1 MKIINISDKEISY
14 ILNLAKKRHDAK
26 PNSIKN
32 TGILIDRNKFNPIE
46 NYLPHFIGLLGE
58 YAWAKHTNQ
67 NIDEDIYLIRDA
79 EDFNGEEVKTITYYG
94 DGQPELKVKV
104 QEYKTKKPNKYI
116 LARTDRNKI
125 LKILHADLHKSLQ
138 IELLGQISREDFDQK
153 KTQKQYGPNNPLNYV
168 VSLSNMNT
176 I

>member
-1 MKIINISDKEISY
+1 
-14 ILNLAKKRHDAK
+14 
-26 PNSIKN
+26 
-32 TGILIDRNKFNPIE
+32 
-46 NYLPHFIGLLGE
+46 

-116 LARTDRNKI
+116 LARTNRNKI
-125 LKILHADLHKSLQ
+125 LKILHTDLHKSLE

-153 KTQKQYGPNNPLNYV
+153 KIQKQYGPNNPLNYV